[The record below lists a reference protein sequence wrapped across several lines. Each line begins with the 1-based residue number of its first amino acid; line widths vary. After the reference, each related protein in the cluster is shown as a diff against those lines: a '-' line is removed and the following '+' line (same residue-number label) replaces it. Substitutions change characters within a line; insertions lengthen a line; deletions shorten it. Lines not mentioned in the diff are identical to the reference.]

1 MSALTS
7 FIATV
12 AAGAGRW
19 GRRAAWLLVV
29 AGLALVLGF
38 TSYAVMTLPDLA
50 PWHTEIL
57 PGEFSARGPGPDDF
71 AGYQQL
77 EAELFATAARRTAEW
92 ADKGEAFTDGRFNLD
107 SKVRQLAAG
116 APFNRSFRLSP
127 TVPLGSAL
135 LVHGLT
141 DSPYSMKA
149 LAESLYQR
157 GFEVTVLRLP
167 GHGTLPSMLT
177 RVTYEDWAAAVR
189 LAARD
194 VARRTPA
201 GQPFY
206 LGGYS
211 TGATLAL
218 AYALDSVVDP
228 TLRRPD
234 RVLMVSPAI
243 EISSLATLANIL
255 DLLAVLPVPALEKV
269 RWQSVQV
276 EFDPYKFNSFPVNAT
291 RQVNRATRELLQRL
305 AAAAAAGELAQLP
318 PVITWQSVVDS
329 TVGAT
334 GTVDR
339 LYARL
344 AGERHQL
351 VLFDTNRL
359 VNWQLIENPRPRQL
373 IKRITG
379 SPRAYTLHLVSNEGA
394 GDAPVVVQRF
404 RPGETRAETVP
415 TELAW
420 PPDTVSLGHVAL
432 PFPPDDPVYGYLPGS
447 GNAGIRSLGSLLL
460 RGEAGATTIALGS
473 LTRLR
478 SNPFWALIDQQVG
491 ELVAADLAARPA
503 GP

>member
-1 MSALTS
+1 MPGATS
-7 FIATV
+7 FVATV
-12 AAGAGRW
+12 AAFVGRW
-19 GRRAAWLLVV
+19 GRRAAWLAVV
-29 AGLALVLGF
+29 AGVALVLGF
-38 TSYAVMTLPDLA
+38 TSYAMATLPDLA

-57 PGEFSARGPGPDDF
+57 PGEFAARGPGPDDF

-77 EAELFATAARRTAEW
+77 EAELFAAAARRTADW
-92 ADKGEAFTDGRFNLD
+92 AGSGDAFTAGRFNPA
-107 SKVRQLAAG
+107 SNAQQLAAG

-127 TVPLGSAL
+127 AVPVGSAL

-177 RVTYEDWAAAVR
+177 RVTYEDWVAAVR
-189 LAARD
+189 LATRD

-206 LGGYS
+206 VGGYS

-218 AYALDSVVDP
+218 SYALDSLGDP
-228 TLRRPD
+228 ALRRPD
-234 RVLMVSPAI
+234 RVLLVSPAI
-243 EISSLATLANIL
+243 EISSLATLANVM

-269 RWQSVQV
+269 RWQSVRA
-276 EFDPYKFNSFPVNAT
+276 EFDPYKFNSFPVNGT
-291 RQVNRATRELLQRL
+291 RQVNRATGALLQRL
-305 AAAAAAGELAQLP
+305 AAAAASGELSQLP
-318 PVITWQSVVDS
+318 AVVTWQSVVDA

-334 GTVDR
+334 GTLDR

-344 AGERHQL
+344 AGEQHLL

-359 VNWQLIENPRPRQL
+359 PNWQLIENPGPRRLVQ
-373 IKRITG
+373 RIIGT
-379 SPRAYTLHLVSNEGA
+379 PRAYTLQLVSNQTA

-404 RPGETRAETVP
+404 RPGATAAETEP
-415 TELAW
+415 TGLAW

-447 GNAGIRSLGSLLL
+447 GHAGMRSLGSLLL
-460 RGEAGATTIALGS
+460 RGEPGATTIALGS

-478 SNPFWALIDQQVG
+478 SNPFWSLIDQQVG
-491 ELVAADLAARPA
+491 ELVGADLAARPA
-503 GP
+503 AP